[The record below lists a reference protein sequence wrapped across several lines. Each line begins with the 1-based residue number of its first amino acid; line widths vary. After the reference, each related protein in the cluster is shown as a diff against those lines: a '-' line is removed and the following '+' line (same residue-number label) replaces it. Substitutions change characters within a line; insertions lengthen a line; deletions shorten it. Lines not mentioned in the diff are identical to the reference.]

1 MAPIPGLRVLPRPA
15 RGLEAVERGTNM
27 LPPLTEDEGGGA
39 RDGPDVVSSEMTRL
53 TSWNTIGSALNISLP
68 ASWTP
73 QQVNFTLQIHKTA
86 PYRCIL

>member
-15 RGLEAVERGTNM
+15 RGLEAVERGTNI
-27 LPPLTEDEGGGA
+27 LPPLTEDEGGRA
-39 RDGPDVVSSEMTRL
+39 RDSDAVSSEMTRL

-73 QQVNFTLQIHKTA
+73 Q
-86 PYRCIL
+86 